1 LLGFRRLLPPVRAA
15 LIAAALVF
23 AFASSAAQAEKVL
36 RVGLGSLPSSLG
48 DPYRNSWLP
57 GLFTFAAIFD
67 PLVIVGNDGKTIP
80 MLATAWKT
88 TDERTWVFTL
98 RPNVTFSNGEP
109 FNAAAVVAVID
120 YLQSPEGRIVRVA
133 QELTSIESARA
144 IDDLT
149 VEIKTKAPNP
159 FLDREL
165 SSLRIV
171 PPRAW
176 KELGPEKFAL
186 APVGTGPFMVEKWE
200 AGRVSLKAFRAS
212 WRAPKA
218 DRLELIALPEIS
230 SRVQG
235 LIAGN
240 LDVAVALGTDEKPL
254 VEGAGQRIVIA
265 PDPSAIGLAFVLQ
278 KQGQPVPSPMQDIRV
293 RQAMNYAVDK
303 QAIVD
308 ALLGGQARVPAQHA
322 ASIAFGYDASLAPWP
337 YDPAKAKA
345 LLKEAGYEKG
355 FRFTAEILLSS
366 DGNAHA
372 IYQQAAADLARV
384 GIAMQIQVIPASQ
397 YARLLYQGQFAG
409 EAFGVDYA
417 AAPSLDALRAFVWH
431 SCAWPQAWYC
441 DKDLMPLLE
450 EARATFDLDKRLE
463 LTRAVLKR
471 QREQAP
477 GILLYELVRYYGV
490 SSRVS
495 GFEVPVGFL
504 RYDLMD
510 VK

>member
-1 LLGFRRLLPPVRAA
+1 VASPVRLRLLALAFFAA
-15 LIAAALVF
+15 SVF
-23 AFASSAAQAEKVL
+23 APLSAHAEKTL
-36 RVGLGSLPSSLG
+36 RVALGSLPSSLG

-67 PLVIVGNDGKTIP
+67 PLVVIDNNGKTVP
-80 MLATAWKT
+80 MLAVSWET
-88 TDERTWVFTL
+88 TDERTWRFAL
-98 RPNVTFSNGEP
+98 RPNVTFSNGEV
-109 FNAAAVVAVID
+109 FDAAAVVAAID
-120 YLQSPEGRIVRVA
+120 YLLSPEGQIVRVA
-133 QELTSIESARA
+133 QELASIESARA
-144 IDDLT
+144 IDALT
-149 VEIKTKAPNP
+149 VEIKTKTPNP

-176 KELGPEKFAL
+176 REMGAEKFAL
-186 APVGTGPFMVEKWE
+186 APIGTGPFMVEKWE
-200 AGRVSLKAFRAS
+200 TGRVRLKAFRQS

-235 LIAGN
+235 LIAGS
-240 LDVAVALGTDEKPL
+240 LDLAVALGTDEVPL
-254 VEGAGQRIVIA
+254 VEGAGHRIYTF
-265 PDPSAIGLAFVLQ
+265 PDPSVIGLSFVLQ
-278 KQGQPVPSPMQDIRV
+278 KDGKPLPSPMQDLRV
-293 RQAMNYAVDK
+293 RRAMNYAVNK
-303 QAIVD
+303 QAINE
-308 ALLGGQARVPAQHA
+308 ALLGARIAPPSQFAP
-322 ASIAFGYDASLAPWP
+322 SIAFGYDPSLSPWP
-337 YDPAKAKA
+337 YDPEQARA
-345 LLKEAGYEKG
+345 LLREAGYENG

-372 IYQQAAADLARV
+372 IYQQVAADLAQV
-384 GIAMQIQVIPASQ
+384 GIDMRIQVIPAAQ

-431 SCAWPQAWYC
+431 SCSWPQAWYC
-441 DKDLMPLLE
+441 DREIMPLIE
-450 EARATFDLDKRLE
+450 EARSEFNMEKRLA

-471 QREQAP
+471 QWEQAP
-477 GILLYELVRYYGV
+477 GILLYEMVRYYGV
-490 SSRVS
+490 ASRVT
-495 GFEVPVGFL
+495 GFDVPVGFI

>member
-1 LLGFRRLLPPVRAA
+1 MASLARFHLFLVGLLTAVWLAPGT
-15 LIAAALVF
+15 
-23 AFASSAAQAEKVL
+23 AQAQKTL
-36 RVGLGSLPSSLG
+36 RVALGSLPSSLG

-57 GLFTFAAIFD
+57 GLYTFAAIFD
-67 PLVIVGNDGKTIP
+67 PLVIVDNDGKTVP

-88 TDERTWVFTL
+88 IDERTWVFSL

-109 FNAAAVVAVID
+109 FNAASVVAAID

-133 QELTSIESARA
+133 QELSSIESARA

-149 VEIKTKAPNP
+149 VEIKTKEPNP

-171 PPRAW
+171 PPKAW
-176 KELGPEKFAL
+176 KEMGAEKFAL
-186 APVGTGPFMVEKWE
+186 APIGTGPFKVEKWD
-200 AGRVSLKAFRAS
+200 AGKITLKAFRES

-235 LIAGN
+235 VIAGSI
-240 LDVAVALGTDEKPL
+240 DVAVALGTDEMPL
-254 VEGAGQRIVIA
+254 IEGAGHRVYTF
-265 PDPSAIGLAFVLQ
+265 PDPSVIGVSFVLR
-278 KQGQPVPSPMQDIRV
+278 KDGKPLPSPMQDIRV
-293 RQAMNYAVDK
+293 RQAMNYAVNK
-303 QAIVD
+303 EAIKE
-308 ALLGGQARVPAQHA
+308 ALLGGRAKAPSQHA
-322 ASIAFGYDASLAPWP
+322 ASIAFGYDPSLEPWP
-337 YDPAKAKA
+337 YDPAKARA
-345 LLKEAGYEKG
+345 LLKEAGHEKG

-372 IYQQAAADLARV
+372 IYQQVAADLAQV
-384 GIAMQIQVIPASQ
+384 GIDMRIQVIPAAQ
-397 YARLLYQGQFAG
+397 YGRLLYQGRFAG

-417 AAPSLDALRAFVWH
+417 AAPSVDALRAFVWH
-431 SCAWPQAWYC
+431 SCAWPHAWYC
-441 DKDLMPLLE
+441 DPEIMPLLN
-450 EARATFDLDKRLE
+450 EARGTFDLDKRRE

-471 QREQAP
+471 QRDQAP
-477 GILLYELVRYYGV
+477 GILVYELVRYYGV
-490 SSRVS
+490 SSRVKDFQVPI
-495 GFEVPVGFL
+495 GFV